1 MISCA
6 SCHRCH
12 EIWTSSAVTGKQH
25 SSPSSCL
32 YHRATLN
39 YRCLHHSFDQ
49 ADQNSRSDSKSS
61 HGVRRII
68 IMVIT
73 MIKIRVLIIIILMI
87 MRIDGEVQPWCRTNA
102 ILEIRSPAQIT
113 SGARPHLHHH
123 YLRHFHRHQHHHY
136 LRHCH
141 RHQHHNRHFMIITIL
156 GFIFMLSSP
165 GSGKKRT
172 LMGHNCLYGFVR
184 ELCIAYSG
192 VL

>member
-73 MIKIRVLIIIILMI
+73 MMMKIIILMI

-123 YLRHFHRHQHHHY
+123 YHHCLRHCHRHQHHHY
-136 LRHCH
+136 LRHYL
-141 RHQHHNRHFMIITIL
+141 RHQHHNRNFTFITIL
-156 GFIFMLSSP
+156 GFIVMP
-165 GSGKKRT
+165 T
-172 LMGHNCLYGFVR
+172 WV
-184 ELCIAYSG
+184 
-192 VL
+192 

>member
-25 SSPSSCL
+25 SSPSFCL
-32 YHRATLN
+32 CHRATLN
-39 YRCLHHSFDQ
+39 YRCLHHRFEQ
-49 ADQNSRSDSKSS
+49 ADQNRRSDSMSS
-61 HGVRRII
+61 PGFRRII

-123 YLRHFHRHQHHHY
+123 YLRHFHRHQHH
-136 LRHCH
+136 
-141 RHQHHNRHFMIITIL
+141 NSHFMFITFL

-172 LMGHNCLYGFVR
+172 PMGHKCRNMGLYLNCALPNMV
-184 ELCIAYSG
+184 
-192 VL
+192 

>member
-25 SSPSSCL
+25 SSPSFCL
-32 YHRATLN
+32 CHRATFN
-39 YRCLHHSFDQ
+39 YRYLHHSFDH
-49 ADQNSRSDSKSS
+49 ADQNSQNDSKSS
-61 HGVRRII
+61 PGVRRII

-73 MIKIRVLIIIILMI
+73 MMMKIIILMI

-123 YLRHFHRHQHHHY
+123 YHHYLRHQHHH
-136 LRHCH
+136 C
-141 RHQHHNRHFMIITIL
+141 HFMFITIL

-165 GSGKKRT
+165 GSDKKEPLWNIT
-172 LMGHNCLYGFVR
+172 VYMGLYVSCA
-184 ELCIAYSG
+184 LPTM
-192 VL
+192 V

>member
-1 MISCA
+1 MSPARTDQYSLCEVMLGEVYLISCA
-6 SCHRCH
+6 SYHRCH

-49 ADQNSRSDSKSS
+49 ADQNSRSDTRSS

-113 SGARPHLHHH
+113 SGASQVPRPTCFWKWVGATVCLFRGNFT
-123 YLRHFHRHQHHHY
+123 LRH
-136 LRHCH
+136 
-141 RHQHHNRHFMIITIL
+141 
-156 GFIFMLSSP
+156 SS
-165 GSGKKRT
+165 GEI
-172 LMGHNCLYGFVR
+172 C
-184 ELCIAYSG
+184 A
-192 VL
+192 